1 MEVILHRTRTIS
13 LSVLPFQYT
22 SLEVTLPLPLSHVA
36 VGLKRVVSLL
46 RAFEISRERD
56 HILASSYYLAQRHL
70 DSTPV

>member
-1 MEVILHRTRTIS
+1 MRTIS
-13 LSVLPFQYT
+13 LSVLPFHCT
-22 SLEVTLPLPLSHVA
+22 SLEVTFPLPFVTCGRWVEA
-36 VGLKRVVSLL
+36 RGLSLL